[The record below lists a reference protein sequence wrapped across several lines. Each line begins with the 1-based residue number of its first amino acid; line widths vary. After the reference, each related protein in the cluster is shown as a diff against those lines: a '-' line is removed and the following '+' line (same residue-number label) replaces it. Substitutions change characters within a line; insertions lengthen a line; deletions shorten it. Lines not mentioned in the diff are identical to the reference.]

1 MIWTHK
7 YISQSRNRFP
17 SSLIVV
23 SPFAILT
30 LFFSYSCCCSHADT
44 HLLSRS
50 MTFFFSAWVWT
61 TISSLFSYV
70 CVVRYSFVC
79 SIPIPHNF
87 TYHITVQFHFIWK
100 RQHQYQVYCLH
111 TIHICIRT
119 LLHTQTH
126 TCGMK
131 QVIDF
136 TQLRNKL
143 TYIKLKIYHT

>member
-50 MTFFFSAWVWT
+50 MTFFFRHECERQFL
-61 TISSLFSYV
+61 LFFHM
-70 CVVRYSFVC
+70 CVSFV
-79 SIPIPHNF
+79 IPLFAPFPFHTIL
-87 TYHITVQFHFIWK
+87 HITLPSNFISFGNGNINIK
-100 RQHQYQVYCLH
+100 
-111 TIHICIRT
+111 CIVCTPYTYAFARS
-119 LLHTQTH
+119 HTQTH